1 MRVKTLVAVVLVMS
15 TSVFVQ
21 SYPAD
26 AGGGLT
32 DNPSPTTPQPVKETV
47 TASVD
52 GPVEVGGSGAHGSGS
67 DGGPDSSNPCT
78 PWVQYDPLK
87 DPWLHALSPRADAN
101 GELWY
106 LYLRTCIDV
115 QQTAWIKLT
124 TSADAAAAG
133 HAEVTKR
140 LPHLAPQLAPPLATG
155 GIVNVNTWI
164 GLDPPA
170 PVSVTA
176 TLPGL
181 WATVTAAAYDVL
193 WTPGDGSTV
202 DCGNLGVVWHPGKS
216 KTLHDAPCG
225 WTPKYP
231 SLPKFTNTD
240 DLAYHGHFDV
250 TWRIIWTGSDGR
262 SGTYDDIVVTTPT
275 IYKVSEIQTIG
286 DG

>member
-1 MRVKTLVAVVLVMS
+1 LIITFVLLGTL
-15 TSVFVQ
+15 
-21 SYPAD
+21 PIRAD
-26 AGGGLT
+26 AYGDDPIISAAADSPGGT
-32 DNPSPTTPQPVKETV
+32 
-47 TASVD
+47 
-52 GPVEVGGSGAHGSGS
+52 GGSG
-67 DGGPDSSNPCT
+67 GGPGSA
-78 PWVQYDPLK
+78 
-87 DPWLHALSPRADAN
+87 HAPVCDAWARP
-101 GELWY
+101 GSEA
-106 LYLRTCIDV
+106 THIDV
-115 QQTAWIKLT
+115 PGGVTARQDPDGRISFLFTRVCDGVRDWNWIPQQT
-124 TSADAAAAG
+124 SQDAANSA
-133 HAEVTKR
+133 HDEVTRR
-140 LPHLAPQLAPPLATG
+140 LPQSAPQLAPPLATG

-164 GLDPPA
+164 GLDQPA

-176 TLPGL
+176 TVPGV
-181 WATVTAAAYDVL
+181 WATVTAAAYDVS